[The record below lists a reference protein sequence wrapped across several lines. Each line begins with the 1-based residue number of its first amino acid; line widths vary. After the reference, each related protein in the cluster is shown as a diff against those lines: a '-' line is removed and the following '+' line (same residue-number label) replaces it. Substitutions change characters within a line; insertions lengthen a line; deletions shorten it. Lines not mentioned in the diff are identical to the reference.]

1 MFKVEA
7 QLLETL
13 QALQSSQQALESTDE
28 YGKYLAGSVMKLRE
42 ELGDVVDHWQNHVA
56 QVTR

>member
-28 YGKYLAGSVMKLRE
+28 YGKDMAARVMIVRE
-42 ELGDVVDHWQNHVA
+42 LMGDVVDRWQNHVA